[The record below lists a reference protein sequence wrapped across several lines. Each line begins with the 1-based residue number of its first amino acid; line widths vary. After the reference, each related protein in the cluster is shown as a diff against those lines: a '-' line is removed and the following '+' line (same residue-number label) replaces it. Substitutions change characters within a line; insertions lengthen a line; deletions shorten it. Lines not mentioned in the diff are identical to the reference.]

1 MTTAQLACP
10 QAAAPRAEA
19 ASLSPNDHLPGW
31 LRKTGAGIA
40 CFTALATPISTAAA
54 SIGKVLMLIFAL
66 VFLLWPHDRHA
77 YRRVELSSVALLL
90 VLLGWFTISIGWTVA
105 DGPRAV
111 ADVAKY
117 GKLILIPTMMLLLA
131 SRREA
136 LWALGCYA
144 AAQVFV
150 LLSSMLLSTG
160 LDLPWVWNQH
170 RLSTGSVFSD
180 YITQSIMTATFAA
193 LCWVARDA
201 LAAER
206 RGARLALLLLALLA
220 VFDTL
225 YLLPGR
231 SGWAVAAA
239 LAALIAWWALPRRFR
254 AAAVLA
260 PVVVAGL
267 LLVTSTTGRERLTDL
282 VTETNRFVAQG
293 AENSSSGERLNFWR
307 RSVESIRTAPWIGTG
322 VGSWQTR
329 YLQLE
334 EGKPPEFTRKT
345 RNPHNEY
352 LLIGVQLGVFGVLLF
367 VGWIFATAWDARRYD
382 RPSARAILVMMVSLA
397 VASLFNSALFDSSK
411 GSFYCI
417 VGGVLFAY
425 GASGPQRKRIDG

>member
-1 MTTAQLACP
+1 MSGAK
-10 QAAAPRAEA
+10 AAALHAPTA
-19 ASLSPNDHLPGW
+19 AQASNGHLPGW
-31 LRKTGAGIA
+31 LRHTGVAIA

-66 VFLLWPHDRHA
+66 FFLLWPHERA
-77 YRRVELSSVALLL
+77 ALRRVELPSVVLLL
-90 VLLGWFTISIGWTVA
+90 VLLFWFTISIGWTVA
-105 DGPRAV
+105 DWPRAV

-117 GKLILIPTMMLLLA
+117 GKLILIPTLMVLLA

-136 LWALGCYA
+136 LLALACYTC
-144 AAQVFV
+144 AQVLV
-150 LLSSMLLSTG
+150 LFSSMLLSTG
-160 LDLPWVWNQH
+160 LDLPWVLNQH
-170 RLSTGSVFSD
+170 RLSAGSVFSD

-201 LAAER
+201 LAVER
-206 RGARLALLLLALLA
+206 RGARWALLLLSVLA

-239 LAALIAWWALPRRFR
+239 LAALVAWWELPRRFR

-260 PVVVAGL
+260 PVLVAGL
-267 LLVTSTTGRERLTDL
+267 LLVTSTTGRERLTDI

-307 RSVESIRTAPWIGTG
+307 RSVESIRAAPWLGTG

-334 EGKPPEFTRKT
+334 QGKPPEFTRKI

-352 LLIGVQLGVFGVLLF
+352 LLIGVQLGVVGVLLF
-367 VGWIFATAWDARRYD
+367 VVWIATSAWDARRYD
-382 RPSARAILVMMVSLA
+382 RPSARAILVMAVSLA

-417 VGGVLFAY
+417 VGGLLFAY
-425 GASGPQRKRIDG
+425 GASGLPRERLDG